1 MMKTE
6 MTTPHKDTAKIHIFV
21 LTAKYF
27 SSFYILPYQI
37 TYKLCMML
45 MIKGNTDCSGKSN
58 IYHLMRASWFG

>member
-37 TYKLCMML
+37 TFKLCLTL
-45 MIKGNTDCSGKSN
+45 MI
-58 IYHLMRASWFG
+58 